1 MDRLAQQHNQC
12 WRISCG
18 SVIVFGLTL
27 QAALS
32 RNSERDL
39 DLVELWSGVGSIAG
53 SAVESGFT
61 VRCFDLHRVP
71 GVTDC
76 PGLEQEDI
84 TTKQGFEAALAL
96 VLGIRP
102 GGLLHLAPECSSFA
116 FPNSARHKRRIGQEM
131 GDTSYGP
138 VACGNLMGVIA
149 LFLAIVAMCR
159 GVHVSLENPPG
170 SMYFN
175 MIEQMCPQFVS
186 HMVSHIVHRCAYD
199 RSPEPRI
206 AKKYKWLATGSWVH
220 CLSLACRC
228 KGEHRQLGYR
238 HGENAEKWTGLR
250 AELTESGAY
259 PKELGSRLVA
269 AWCAASP
276 PALCDAAVWVWH
288 DCSGALAWPKKRA
301 KSDNVVEVKSK
312 VGVLGSAE
320 HSKRTNVGT
329 ATKLMKKDTEDGPW
343 SDMGRAAKQLGLFPC
358 ALDEPD
364 PWGSIE
370 TSLHQVQQPWDTVAE
385 AVQLE
390 EGGCQPWDND
400 DLKWGVC
407 SDEDAEAD
415 VDIGPGQIGSPK
427 QGAIQ

>member
-1 MDRLAQQHNQC
+1 MDRPPQQHNQS
-12 WRISCG
+12 WKISCG
-18 SVIVFGLTL
+18 RIVVFGLTL

-32 RNSERDL
+32 QFKERDL
-39 DLVELWSGVGSIAG
+39 DVVELWSGVGAIAG
-53 SAVESGFT
+53 SAVDSGFKAC
-61 VRCFDLHRVP
+61 CFDLHRVP

-76 PGLEQEDI
+76 PGPEQEDI

-102 GGLLHLAPECSSFA
+102 GGLLHLAPDCSSFA

-149 LFLAIVAMCR
+149 MFLAIVAMCR

-170 SMYFN
+170 SMYFH
-175 MIEQMCPQFVS
+175 MIEKLCPQFMS
-186 HMVSHIVHRCAYD
+186 HMVPQLVHRCAYD

-206 AKKYKWLATGSWVH
+206 AKKYKWHATGSWIC

-238 HGENAEKWTGLR
+238 HGEHAEKWTGLH

-269 AWCAASP
+269 AWSTASP
-276 PALCDAAVWVWH
+276 PAQCDAAAWVWH
-288 DCSGALAWPKKRA
+288 DCSGALALPKKRA
-301 KSDNVVEVKSK
+301 KSDNVMEVKSK
-312 VGVLGSAE
+312 FVVLGGAE
-320 HSKRTNVGT
+320 RSSRKNVGK
-329 ATKLMKKDTEDGPW
+329 ATELMKVGDEDGPW
-343 SDMGRAAKQLGLFPC
+343 SDVGRAAEQPGLFPC

-364 PWGSIE
+364 PWGPIG
-370 TSLHQVQQPWDTVAE
+370 TSLHEVQQPWDTGAE
-385 AVQLE
+385 ADHLE
-390 EGGCQPWDND
+390 EEGCQPWDA
-400 DLKWGVC
+400 
-407 SDEDAEAD
+407 EDD

-427 QGAIQ
+427 RGAIR